1 MKKKTAPHRIN
12 DDLQSEYD
20 FSSLKMVGRGKYAK
34 RYKAGTNI
42 VVLSPDVAKV
52 FPTEKAVNE
61 ALRLLIKI
69 TEISGQKK
77 RRKAV

>member
-1 MKKKTAPHRIN
+1 MKKKIENRPLT
-12 DDLQSEYD
+12 DDLRSEYD
-20 FSSLKMVGRGKYAK
+20 FSSLKMVGRGIYAK

-52 FPTEKAVNE
+52 FPNGKAVNK

-69 TEISGQKK
+69 TEISEPRK

>member
-1 MKKKTAPHRIN
+1 MKKKIENRPGHDELR
-12 DDLQSEYD
+12 SEYD
-20 FSSLKMVGRGKYAK
+20 FSSLKMVGRGTYAK

-52 FPTEKAVNE
+52 FPNEKVVNE

-69 TEISGQKK
+69 TEISVPRKH
-77 RRKAV
+77 RKAV